1 MSNQFIKQLSHQP
14 VKPVEIERL
23 PGDVLYIEGVR
34 YAGELFRTMAFPS
47 DECLYAIRRDG
58 DNVVLT
64 TIRNIEEARKFFQ
77 EIGQEEPVHSEVDD
91 AV

>member
-1 MSNQFIKQLSHQP
+1 MNNQFIKQISHQP

-23 PGDVLYIEGVR
+23 PGDVVYIEGVR
-34 YAGELFRTMAFPS
+34 YAAELFRTVAFPS

-58 DNVVLT
+58 DDVVLT
-64 TIRNIEEARKFFQ
+64 TIRTVDDARNFFQ
-77 EIGQEEPVHSEVDD
+77 ETGQEEPAHSEVDG